1 MSDHQ
6 RVNRRAWPVDSI
18 AATLALPLRQ
28 YRELRAAEAVVY
40 ESRFNSW
47 NVHRYADA
55 VRIFN
60 EPALFSSEMRGQG
73 GMALPSIVGMDGARH
88 RKLRGLVTQAFTP
101 RMVSQLAGRIT
112 EITAELLDAGIAR
125 GRFDAM
131 QDFAYPLPIRIIADM
146 LGIPVE
152 DQSTFRRWSETLIA
166 GPRTDVLR
174 GKSFAE
180 ERAATLLEM
189 NDYMARQIEAR
200 RRSPQEDL
208 ITRLLAAEVDGERL
222 TENELQ
228 EFCRL
233 LLIAGYETTACLIG
247 NGVLTLHELPG
258 LADEL
263 RADPSLLA
271 GATEEIIRCFP
282 SVAGSVRVALA
293 DVEVGGQKVDQGQTV
308 IVWAGSTNYDETIFP
323 DAEQFDSRRS
333 PNRHLG
339 FGLGP
344 HFCLGAPLARLEV
357 RTALQL
363 LLEKLPRLERDPG
376 TAVEPV
382 DSPFLLGVKRFPL
395 IVA

>member
-1 MSDHQ
+1 MF
-6 RVNRRAWPVDSI
+6 VNRRRWPVDSI

-28 YRELRAAEAVVY
+28 YREQRAAESVVY

-60 EPALFSSEMRGQG
+60 EPATFSSEMRGQG
-73 GMALPSIVGMDGARH
+73 GMALPSIVGMDGDRH

-101 RMVSQLAGRIT
+101 RMVSQLGGRIT
-112 EITAELLDAGIAR
+112 EITRELLDAGIAR

-146 LGIPVE
+146 LGIPAR

-166 GPRTDVLR
+166 GPRTDALR

-189 NDYMARQIEAR
+189 NDYLALQIEAR

-247 NGVLTLHELPG
+247 NGVLTLHELPEV
-258 LADEL
+258 AAEL
-263 RADPSLLA
+263 RADPTLLP
-271 GATEEIIRCFP
+271 GAVEEIVRCFP
-282 SVAGSVRVALA
+282 SVAGSVRVALS
-293 DVEVGGQKVDQGQTV
+293 DVDVGGQKVAKGQTV
-308 IVWAGSTNYDETIFP
+308 IIWAGSTNYDETIFP
-323 DAEQFDSRRS
+323 EAEQLDIRRS

-357 RTALQL
+357 RTALQM
-363 LLEKLPRLERDPG
+363 LLEKLPELQRDPG
-376 TAVEPV
+376 SVVEPV

-395 IVA
+395 TVA

>member
-1 MSDHQ
+1 MP
-6 RVNRRAWPVDSI
+6 WPVDSI
-18 AATLALPLRQ
+18 AATLALPLQQ
-28 YRELRAAEAVVY
+28 YRQQRAGQSVVY
-40 ESRFNSW
+40 EPRFNSW
-47 NVHRYADA
+47 NVHRYAEA

-60 EPALFSSEMRGQG
+60 EPAVFSSEMRGQG
-73 GMALPSIVGMDGARH
+73 GMALPSIVGMDGDRH

-166 GPRTDVLR
+166 GPRTDALR

-200 RRSPQEDL
+200 RHSPQEDL

-247 NGVLTLHELPG
+247 NGVLTLHELPE

-263 RADPSLLA
+263 RADPSLLP

-293 DVEVGGQKVDQGQTV
+293 NVEVGGQKVDKGQTV
-308 IVWAGSTNYDETIFP
+308 IVWAGSTNYDETVFP
-323 DAEQFDSRRS
+323 DAEQLDPRRS

-363 LLEKLPRLERDPG
+363 LLEKLPRLEREPG
-376 TAVEPV
+376 TTVEPV

-395 IVA
+395 IIA

>member
-1 MSDHQ
+1 MS
-6 RVNRRAWPVDSI
+6 VNRRCWPVDSV
-18 AATLALPLRQ
+18 AAALALPLRQ
-28 YRELRAAEAVVY
+28 YREQRATEAVVY

-60 EPALFSSEMRGQG
+60 EPGIFSSEMRGQG
-73 GMALPSIVGMDGARH
+73 GMALPSIVGMDGDRH

-101 RMVSQLAGRIT
+101 RMVSQLSGRIT
-112 EITAELLDAGIAR
+112 EITRELLDAGIAR
-125 GRFDAM
+125 GQFDAM

-166 GPRTDVLR
+166 GPRTDALR

-200 RRSPQEDL
+200 RRCPEEDL

-222 TENELQ
+222 SENELQ

-233 LLIAGYETTACLIG
+233 LLIAGYETTACQIG
-247 NGVLTLHELPG
+247 NGVLALHEMPELS
-258 LADEL
+258 AEL
-263 RADPSLLA
+263 RADPSLLP
-271 GATEEIIRCFP
+271 GAVEEMVRCFP
-282 SVAGSVRVALA
+282 SVAGSVRVALS
-293 DVEVGGQKVDQGQTV
+293 DVDVGGQKVAQGQTV
-308 IVWAGSTNYDETIFP
+308 IVWAGSTNYDDTIFP
-323 DAEQFDSRRS
+323 DAEQLDIRRS

-363 LLEKLPRLERDPG
+363 LLEKLPTLRRDPG
-376 TAVEPV
+376 TPIEPV

-395 IVA
+395 TVA

>member
-1 MSDHQ
+1 
-6 RVNRRAWPVDSI
+6 
-18 AATLALPLRQ
+18 
-28 YRELRAAEAVVY
+28 
-40 ESRFNSW
+40 
-47 NVHRYADA
+47 
-55 VRIFN
+55 
-60 EPALFSSEMRGQG
+60 
-73 GMALPSIVGMDGARH
+73 
-88 RKLRGLVTQAFTP
+88 
-101 RMVSQLAGRIT
+101 
-112 EITAELLDAGIAR
+112 
-125 GRFDAM
+125 M